1 MKTEQL
7 VPIQEFCNHHNI
19 ETSFVFTLHEVGLI
33 EIITEED
40 AQYLHEER
48 IKDVERMVRLHYG
61 LNINPEGIDAIHQLL
76 ERVEQLQ
83 QEVVTL
89 KNRLRLYEEE

>member
-7 VPIQEFCNHHNI
+7 VSIQEFCSYHNI
-19 ETSFVFTLHEVGLI
+19 EASFVLTLHEVGLI
-33 EIITEED
+33 EIISEGE
-40 AQYLHEER
+40 AQYLQEEK

-76 ERVEQLQ
+76 DRVEQLQ
-83 QEVVTL
+83 QELVKV
-89 KNRLRLYEEE
+89 KNRLRLYEGE

>member
-7 VPIQEFCNHHNI
+7 VSIQEFCNHHHI
-19 ETSFVFTLHEVGLI
+19 ETSFVLTLYEVGLI
-33 EIITEED
+33 EIITEGE

-76 ERVEQLQ
+76 DRVGQLQ
-83 QEVVTL
+83 HELVAV
-89 KNRLRLYEEE
+89 KNRLRLYEGE